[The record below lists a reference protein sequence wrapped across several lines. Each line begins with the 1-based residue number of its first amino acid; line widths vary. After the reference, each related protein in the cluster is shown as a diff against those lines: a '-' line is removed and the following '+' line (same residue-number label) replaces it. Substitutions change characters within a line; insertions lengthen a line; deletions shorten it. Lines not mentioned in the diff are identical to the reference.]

1 MEKID
6 KFNKII
12 CDTLNI
18 KDTADI
24 KDELGPDEIDP
35 WDSLAHVELVTGLSE
50 EFGVDFDVVD
60 ISRMYTIGDV
70 KKMLKKYGVEI

>member
-1 MEKID
+1 MKNLD

-18 KDTADI
+18 KDIGDI
-24 KDELGPDEIDP
+24 KDEMGPDEIKS
-35 WDSLAHVELVTGLSE
+35 WDSLAHVELVSALE
-50 EFGVDFDVVD
+50 ENFDINFDVVD

-70 KKMLKKYGVEI
+70 KKILNKYGVEI